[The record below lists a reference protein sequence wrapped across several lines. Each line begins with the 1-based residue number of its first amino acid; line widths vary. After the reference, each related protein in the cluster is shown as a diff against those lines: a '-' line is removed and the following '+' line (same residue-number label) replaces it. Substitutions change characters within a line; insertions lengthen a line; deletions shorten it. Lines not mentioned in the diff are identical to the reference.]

1 MSSASK
7 PPISRN
13 TSAVAPY
20 MMPIFLW
27 STVVTHERQ
36 PVVEVGRAKT
46 PAGRSLGSPSP
57 EGRASGRASV
67 SAMECSGDG
76 EGRSDRRRHRLVQRL
91 EEGDQLVDLRLGE
104 TEVGHAASALG
115 VHRL

>member
-27 STVVTHERQ
+27 STVVTHGRQ
-36 PVVEVGRAKT
+36 PVLAVGRAKT

-57 EGRASGRASV
+57 VGRASGRASV

-76 EGRSDRRRHRLVQRL
+76 EGRSDRRPHLVQRL
-91 EEGDQLVDLRLGE
+91 EEGDQLVDLSLGE
-104 TEVGHAASALG
+104 TEVG
-115 VHRL
+115 